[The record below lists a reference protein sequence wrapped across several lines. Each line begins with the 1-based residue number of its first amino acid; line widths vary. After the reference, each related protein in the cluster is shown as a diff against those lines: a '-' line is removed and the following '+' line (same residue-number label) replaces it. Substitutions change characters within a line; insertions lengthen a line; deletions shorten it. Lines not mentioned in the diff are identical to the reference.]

1 MEIKEVI
8 SGVKKTLGNNEFL
21 ILAGCLLLFGIYNYV
36 RQSKEEQSEAV
47 QMETPVGYTSYP
59 DAVTNANVIISTLQD
74 SLDYDQIEDMERFDS
89 LEEMLSDNFTA
100 TNDYINEGFDSMKKM
115 DKINHQEIMGSLG
128 TLGTNVS
135 SIKTDVS
142 GIKSDV
148 SGIKT
153 DVSGIKTDVSG
164 IKTDV
169 SGIKDKTNNIYDK
182 INTPPP
188 SNDGGGG
195 GGGGGGGSNNFSATP
210 YGGVSIVDGLKAIG
224 EYGASSYSERKK
236 IAAANGIRNYRG
248 TAAQNTQMLNMLK
261 SGNLKRA

>member
-8 SGVKKTLGNNEFL
+8 SDVKKTLGNKGFL

-36 RQSKEEQSEAV
+36 RQSKEEQFEAV
-47 QMETPVGYTSYP
+47 QLETPVGYTSYP

-100 TNDYINEGFDSMKKM
+100 TNDYINEGFDSMKEL

-128 TLGTNVS
+128 TIGSNVS
-135 SIKTDVS
+135 SIKT
-142 GIKSDV
+142 DV

-188 SNDGGGG
+188 SNGGGG
-195 GGGGGGGSNNFSATP
+195 GGGGGGRSNNFSATP

-261 SGNLKRA
+261 SGNLRRA

>member
-8 SGVKKTLGNNEFL
+8 SDVKKTLGNKGFL
-21 ILAGCLLLFGIYNYV
+21 ILSGCLLLFGIYNYV

-47 QMETPVGYTSYP
+47 QLETPVGYTSYP

-74 SLDYDQIEDMERFDS
+74 SIDYDQIEDMERFDS

-100 TNDYINEGFDSMKKM
+100 TNDYINEGFDSMKKL

-128 TLGTNVS
+128 TIGTNVS
-135 SIKTDVS
+135 S
-142 GIKSDV
+142 
-148 SGIKT
+148 IKT

-169 SGIKDKTNNIYDK
+169 SSIKDKTNNIYDK
-182 INTPPP
+182 INTPP
-188 SNDGGGG
+188 SNDGGG

-210 YGGVSIVDGLKAIG
+210 YRGVSIVDGLKAIG

>member
-1 MEIKEVI
+1 MEIKEVV
-8 SGVKKTLGNNEFL
+8 STVKKTLGDKGFL
-21 ILAGCLLLFGIYNYV
+21 ILAGCLLLFGICKYV
-36 RQSKEEQSEAV
+36 REAKEEQSEAV

-128 TLGTNVS
+128 TIGTNVS
-135 SIKTDVS
+135 SIKT
-142 GIKSDV
+142 DV

-169 SGIKDKTNNIYDK
+169 SGIKDKTNSIYDK

>member
-1 MEIKEVI
+1 MEIKEVVE
-8 SGVKKTLGNNEFL
+8 SVKKTVGNKGFL
-21 ILAGCLLLFGIYNYV
+21 ILAGCLLMFGIYNYV
-36 RQSKEEQSEAV
+36 RQSKEERAEAV
-47 QMETPVGYTSYP
+47 QLETPVGYTSYP

-74 SLDYDQIEDMERFDS
+74 SLEYDQIEDMERFDA
-89 LEEMLSDNFTA
+89 LEEMLSDNFGA
-100 TNDYINEGFDSMKKM
+100 TNDYINEGFESMKELN
-115 DKINHQEIMGSLG
+115 KINHDEIMGSLG
-128 TLGTNVS
+128 TIGSNVS

-142 GIKSDV
+142 GIKKDV

-153 DVSGIKTDVSG
+153 NTQ
-164 IKTDV
+164 
-169 SGIKDKTNNIYDK
+169 NIYDK
-182 INTPPP
+182 LNTPAP

-236 IAAANGIRNYRG
+236 IAAANGITNYRG